1 MLRRRRRKMMMLR
14 RKTNPK
20 TGKHTLCEPARSKRT
35 WTFHKE
41 PFCVEIYEQMPD
53 PKPATHV
60 LCEPAQA
67 KRTWP
72 ATHVLCEPAQ
82 AKRTMHISREPFCG
96 DLQEKCWTPTPGTAF
111 CASLRSRN
119 AHGKFH
125 KSHFVWRFTGQMP
138 DPKPATHV
146 LCKPAQAKRTCTFH
160 ENHFVE
166 IYRKNAGP
174 QPRARHFVR
183 ACAIKT
189 HMDISQEPSCVEIYR
204 KKCRTPRRPP
214 RSSRKNPFRVATLFG
229 EKNLYS
235 TPSIKICQSK
245 GLGPTSA
252 DETLGQSPAHSRR
265 ILLRSA
271 SLFHEPGRPGAMSI
285 RWPRP
290 PLGSGPLCGVP
301 HGFIWERLLIVAVY
315 ICITIVYTDICR
327 NHQQPLYTTRLQVS
341 EDQTEIKLPPRPWH
355 YQDSTPGP
363 EWHLLQ
369 LLDIV
374 SVSLVRPKS
383 HN

>member
-1 MLRRRRRKMMMLR
+1 M
-14 RKTNPK
+14 
-20 TGKHTLCEPARSKRT
+20 
-35 WTFHKE
+35 
-41 PFCVEIYEQMPD
+41 
-53 PKPATHV
+53 
-60 LCEPAQA
+60 
-67 KRTWP
+67 
-72 ATHVLCEPAQ
+72 
-82 AKRTMHISREPFCG
+82 
-96 DLQEKCWTPTPGTAF
+96 
-111 CASLRSRN
+111 
-119 AHGKFH
+119 
-125 KSHFVWRFTGQMP
+125 
-138 DPKPATHV
+138 
-146 LCKPAQAKRTCTFH
+146 
-160 ENHFVE
+160 
-166 IYRKNAGP
+166 
-174 QPRARHFVR
+174 
-183 ACAIKT
+183 
-189 HMDISQEPSCVEIYR
+189 
-204 KKCRTPRRPP
+204 
-214 RSSRKNPFRVATLFG
+214 
-229 EKNLYS
+229 YS

-315 ICITIVYTDICR
+315 ICITIVYRDICR

-369 LLDIV
+369 LLEIV